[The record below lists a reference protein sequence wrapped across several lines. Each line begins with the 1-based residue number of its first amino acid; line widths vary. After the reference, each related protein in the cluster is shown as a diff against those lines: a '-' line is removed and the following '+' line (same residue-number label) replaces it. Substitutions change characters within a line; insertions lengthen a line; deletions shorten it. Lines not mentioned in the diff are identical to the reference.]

1 MDDET
6 LAEAIGG
13 AQRGEAT
20 AFDRLID
27 AYAPRL
33 HGFLYRLTGSPQEA
47 EDLVQEVFVRLVRTI
62 AAYSHDGR
70 FEPWLFRVAANLA
83 RDRIRRRRRAP
94 TVISGDGEGDGD
106 GGTILADI
114 SGRHT
119 EVDAGMVHGEEVDAL
134 NAALGTL
141 PEAEREVIL
150 LRHYSQMS
158 FKEIATLMNVP
169 LGTALARGHRGLAKL
184 RKLMGADGA
193 SDGAAQREA

>member
-1 MDDET
+1 
-6 LAEAIGG
+6 
-13 AQRGEAT
+13 
-20 AFDRLID
+20 
-27 AYAPRL
+27 
-33 HGFLYRLTGSPQEA
+33 
-47 EDLVQEVFVRLVRTI
+47 
-62 AAYSHDGR
+62 
-70 FEPWLFRVAANLA
+70 
-83 RDRIRRRRRAP
+83 
-94 TVISGDGEGDGD
+94 
-106 GGTILADI
+106 
-114 SGRHT
+114 
-119 EVDAGMVHGEEVDAL
+119 MVHGEEVDAL